1 MKNIYEMTLKQY
13 QNEKM
18 KEFKK
23 SYYWKKYLKV
33 KKEIRDSIVKSK
45 MEQFKREWHNAI
57 IEYGKNNKL
66 DNKVIYSFDNEY
78 GREYLLHVFRGT
90 NKALKGW
97 INSDAIGF

>member
-1 MKNIYEMTLKQY
+1 MKEIYELTLKQY

-33 KKEIRDSIVKSK
+33 KKEIRDNAIKDK
-45 MEQFKREWHNAI
+45 MQQFKLEWHDAI
-57 IEYGKNNKL
+57 IEYGTNNIL

-90 NKALKGW
+90 HKALEGW
-97 INSDAIGF
+97 VNSDAIKF